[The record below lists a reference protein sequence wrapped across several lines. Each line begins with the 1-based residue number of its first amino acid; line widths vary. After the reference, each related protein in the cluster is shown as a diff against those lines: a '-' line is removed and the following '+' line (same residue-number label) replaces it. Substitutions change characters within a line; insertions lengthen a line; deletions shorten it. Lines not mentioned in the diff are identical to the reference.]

1 MVKCNS
7 EKNPVFYT
15 VWINFG
21 SSAEVK
27 GSRLIFGG
35 FLVLLISLCVPS
47 SSSLKSP
54 EIQVAH
60 KLLRG

>member
-7 EKNPVFYT
+7 EKNPAFRT
-15 VWINFG
+15 VWVNSG

-27 GSRLIFGG
+27 GSRLILGG
-35 FLVLLISLCVPS
+35 FLVSLISLSVPS